1 MLKCMEGRNIY
12 ICCQD
17 DSVLLSFLQNILSVV
32 LICMYFSELEILINF
47 MWYMI
52 VKIFLLNGK

>member
-32 LICMYFSELEILINF
+32 LICMYFSELEEILINF
-47 MWYMI
+47 MWYMMS
-52 VKIFLLNGK
+52 FFFFSD

>member
-1 MLKCMEGRNIY
+1 MLKYMEGRNIY